1 LSFLEL
7 DLAYRILIADDHEI
21 VRRGLRAIVSAQGDW
36 QVIGEALTGRQAVE
50 EARRLKPDL
59 VIMDI
64 SMPELN
70 GLEATRQIL
79 KELPTVEVLILT
91 MNESEQMAREVLDA
105 GARGYMLKS
114 DAGRDLVAALE
125 ALRNHKPYFT
135 TRVSEMVLT
144 GYLRGKPRVDNA
156 EDGQRLPL
164 TAREREIVQLLA
176 EGKSNK
182 EVAYA
187 LNISIKTAE
196 THRSRIMAKLGL
208 RSIGELV
215 RYAVR
220 NGIVEP

>member
-1 LSFLEL
+1 MSFK
-7 DLAYRILIADDHEI
+7 ILIADDHEI
-21 VRRGLRAIVSAQGDW
+21 VRRGLRSMMTGQADW
-36 QVIGEALTGRQAVE
+36 EVVGEAITGRQAVE
-50 EARRLKPDL
+50 EARRLKPDV

-64 SMPELN
+64 GMPELN

-79 KELPTVEVLILT
+79 KDQPTTEVLILT
-91 MNESEQMAREVLDA
+91 MHESEQLIREVLDT

-125 ALRNHKPYFT
+125 ALRKHKPFFT
-135 TRVSEMVLT
+135 TKVSEMVLT
-144 GYLRGKPRVDNA
+144 GFLRGGPAIEEVDDAPRL
-156 EDGQRLPL
+156 RLTP
-164 TAREREIVQLLA
+164 REREIVQLLA

-182 EVAYA
+182 EVANS
-187 LNISIKTAE
+187 LNISVKTAE

-220 NGIVEP
+220 NRIVEP